1 MQTKGLF
8 AALLCGA
15 MCLTGCLKNIESESV
30 SEVRKGKAKELISQ
44 ANLNDALAQAEV
56 IKANAEATIAEAQ
69 AKLLE
74 AQAAIAEAEALR
86 LTIQAELDAV
96 NVEIAKVKLE
106 SEKVKLQAEKA
117 RLQQLLAEVE
127 AAIAKADLAKQEALN
142 KLAKAQMQAE
152 IDQVTMQKKL
162 VEAQEDLYKE
172 IAKMEENA
180 AKALKKAW
188 WNYSQAMNK
197 YYEAVAQKVEKEV
210 AVARMQSDI
219 TYGIYQLGYQAAAYE
234 QKIEMYMEE
243 IEFLE
248 SFINVSY
255 DELVERY
262 NQLTKDYTVALTNV
276 EIAKENEQ
284 TVALAWTTLKN
295 LQSDDPD
302 DDRLEY
308 TNDWQGNFVTYLENT
323 GASFVPQ
330 VDPVTYQ
337 WTQGIMVKKEGELPV
352 FTPLFTHDPYYYYFG
367 YTYADG
373 GWLVADPDSY
383 ELYPAIENGVRSA
396 YAEAFPTQFEFVP
409 ANIFTENINAFI
421 DENLA
426 ETKKYYAQ
434 QQEDLETEYNK
445 AKSGYLQY
453 VVAED
458 DYVHVD
464 GVVDEISYYKALVN
478 GMQAYVEEADQ
489 KLEPIEKEYYAAEED
504 LDKALVAEKE
514 IANKLTEYQ
523 KGNTLRAAFNIAD
536 ANWDE
541 ARMAYNQ
548 ARNDLFTL
556 QNNIAYQRY
565 LIIGYGEPADEDDL
579 GLSTKAARAKAAKE
593 AKEAEVAALEA
604 KITTQIKTDYETSK
618 AALEKLN
625 SETIPGLIDKE
636 REAFD
641 AWQAKV
647 QAKATYADAVT
658 DTELA
663 NAKRAHDDALEALNK
678 ALADAATS
686 GDPDKP
692 STYDIYVIA
701 RDDYFAVYNP
711 YMTAYIELNGS
722 EDEGFGPIWGLV
734 QEAEYWDAL
743 LKEAQE
749 ELKKLEEKLGK
760 EATETEPATGAF
772 KKVDDAKEAM
782 DKAKADRD
790 AAFAPIAPMAEDPA
804 ELKALKEEQQ
814 KAMKAVDDKIEEMD
828 KLENEYYK
836 IMNAYN
842 KYDFYVD
849 ELDPKY
855 APEASHNHY
864 PEDMWGWKKHDYKKK
879 PSTAQRLADAEEHLL
894 YIEDSFAKQT
904 KEIADNLAT
913 AEQSAETVK
922 ANIARLDTFKADYM
936 AWGETLV
943 AAYISYIEAQK
954 ATIDA
959 EIALSGVNAE
969 YMALGALANGTVV
982 ALEGEDG
989 EVETYD
995 IEELDDLIYYIKTG
1009 LVYNEA
1015 TGKYEKD
1022 KNFQSISDLYDLIE
1036 AIEDQIAASN
1046 IDKKTNAQQLAKLQ
1060 AELKALDKKIE
1071 VYNALVEMYAA
1082 QIAELT
1088 GTTPEVE

>member
-44 ANLNDALAQAEV
+44 ANLNDAMAQAEV

-86 LTIQAELDAV
+86 LTIQAQLDEV
-96 NVEIAKVKLE
+96 NVQIAMVKLE
-106 SEKVKLQAEKA
+106 EEKVKLQAQKA
-117 RLQQLLAEVE
+117 KLQQLLAEVE

-142 KLAKAQMQAE
+142 RLAKAQMQAQ
-152 IDQVTMQKKL
+152 IDQVNMQKKL
-162 VEAQEDLYKE
+162 VEAQAELDKE
-172 IAKMEENA
+172 IAKMEENT
-180 AKALKKAW
+180 AKALRKAW
-188 WNYSQAMNK
+188 WNYSQALNK
-197 YYEAVAQKVEKEV
+197 YYEAVAQKVEKEA
-210 AVARMQSDI
+210 AVARMEDDLY
-219 TYGIYQLGYQAAAYE
+219 YGLYELSNQAAYYQQVIE
-234 QKIEMYMEE
+234 QYNAE

-248 SFINVSY
+248 SFINHSSSEIMEMA
-255 DELVERY
+255 DQFR
-262 NQLTKDYTVALTNV
+262 KDYTVALTNV
-276 EIAKENEQ
+276 AIAEENEQ
-284 TVALAWTTLKN
+284 TAGSAYYTLWY
-295 LQSDDPD
+295 LQDDDPD
-302 DDRLEY
+302 YDRLEY
-308 TNDWQGNFVTYLENT
+308 TNNWQGNFVTYLENT
-323 GASFVPQ
+323 GANFVLQ
-330 VDPVTYQ
+330 VDPVTEMY
-337 WTQGIMVKKEGELPV
+337 TQGIMVQKEGELPV
-352 FTPLFTHDPYYYYFG
+352 FTPLFTGYASYYYGRYIADHG
-367 YTYADG
+367 YVYEN
-373 GWLVADPDSY
+373 PDTY
-383 ELYPAIENGVRSA
+383 ELYPAIENGIRSA

-434 QQEDLETEYNK
+434 QQEDLEKLYNQD
-445 AKSGYLQY
+445 KSGYLNY
-453 VVAED
+453 DGV

-464 GVVDEISYYKALVN
+464 GVVDEISYYQALVN
-478 GMQAYVEEADQ
+478 GMQVYVEEADQ
-489 KLEPIEKEYYAAEED
+489 KLEPLEQQSYVLADD
-504 LDKALVAEKE
+504 LDKALVAKAE
-514 IANKLTEYQ
+514 IANKLTELD

-541 ARMAYNQ
+541 ARMAFNQ
-548 ARNDLFTL
+548 AQNDLDNL
-556 QNNIAYQRY
+556 QNDIAYQRFV
-565 LIIGYGEPADEDDL
+565 IIGYGEPSGFYME
-579 GLSTKAARAKAAKE
+579 GLSTTAAKAKAAKE

-604 KITTQIKTDYETSK
+604 KITTKIKNDYETSK
-618 AALEKLN
+618 AALETLN

-663 NAKRAHDDALEALNK
+663 KAKKAHDDALEALNK

-692 STYDIYVIA
+692 STYDVYIIA
-701 RDDYFAVYNP
+701 RDAYNAVYDP
-711 YMTAYIELNGS
+711 YKAAYDQLNGV
-722 EDEGFGPIWGLV
+722 EPTIWGLV
-734 QEAEYWDAL
+734 QEAERCEAM

-749 ELKKLEEKLGK
+749 ELKKLEEELGK

-804 ELKALKEEQQ
+804 EVKALKEEQE
-814 KAMKAVDDKIEEMD
+814 KAIKAVDDKIEEMEAL
-828 KLENEYYK
+828 KNEFFK
-836 IMNAYN
+836 IQNAYN
-842 KYDFYVD
+842 KYDFYVK
-849 ELDPKY
+849 ELDPEY
-855 APEASHNHY
+855 APEANHNHY
-864 PEDMWGWKKHDYKKK
+864 AEDMWGWKKHDYKKK
-879 PSTAQRLADAEEHLL
+879 PSTAQRLADAQEHLL
-894 YIEDSFAKQT
+894 FIEDSFAKQT
-904 KEIADNLAT
+904 QLIADALD
-913 AEQSAETVK
+913 AEEKEAETVK

-943 AAYISYIEAQK
+943 AADVAYIDAQK
-954 ATIDA
+954 AVIDA
-959 EIALSGVNAE
+959 QIAASEVYAQYYAINDLINGV
-969 YMALGALANGTVV
+969 VV
-982 ALEGEDG
+982 VYQGENYTIE
-989 EVETYD
+989 EVE
-995 IEELDDLIYYIKTG
+995 DLIYYYKTG
-1009 LVYNEA
+1009 LVWDE
-1015 TGKYEKD
+1015 TTQKYVKD
-1022 KNFQSISDLYDLIE
+1022 ETFVSINDLYELIE
-1036 AIEDQIAASN
+1036 EIEYQIEAYKV
-1046 IDKKTNAQQLAKLQ
+1046 DEKTNIQVLAKLN
-1060 AELKALDKKIE
+1060 AELEALNKKIE

>member
-30 SEVRKGKAKELISQ
+30 SEVRKAKAQELVSQ
-44 ANLNDALAQAEV
+44 AKLNEAMAQAEV
-56 IKANAEATIAEAQ
+56 IKANAEATIADAQ

-86 LTIQAELDAV
+86 ITVQAELDAV

-142 KLAKAQMQAE
+142 NLAKAQMQAE

-188 WNYSQAMNK
+188 WNYSQALNK
-197 YYEAVAQKVEKEV
+197 YYEAVAQKIEKEV

-219 TYGIYQLGYQAAAYE
+219 TYGIYQLSYQAAYYE
-234 QKIEMYMEE
+234 QYIEMYMEE

-255 DELVERY
+255 EELVERY

-276 EIAKENEQ
+276 EIAKENEE
-284 TVALAWTTLKN
+284 VAEDAYIELVYMKYSGYSTKL
-295 LQSDDPD
+295 
-302 DDRLEY
+302 LEY
-308 TNDWQGNFVTYLENT
+308 TYDWQKNFVSYLLNT
-323 GASFVPQ
+323 GAVFTTE
-330 VDPVTYQ
+330 VDPVTGLY
-337 WTQGIMVKKEGELPV
+337 TKGIMVQKEGELPV
-352 FTPLFTHDPYYYYFG
+352 FTPLFTSYSG
-367 YTYADG
+367 YTADG
-373 GWLVADPDSY
+373 GYLIADPDSY
-383 ELYPAIENGVRSA
+383 ELYPAIENGIRSA
-396 YAEAFPTQFEFVP
+396 YAKAFPTQYTFVA

-426 ETKKYYAQ
+426 ETKKDYAK
-434 QQEDLETEYNK
+434 QQETLEKEYNK

-489 KLEPIEKEYYAAEED
+489 KLEPIEKEYNAAAED

-514 IANKLTEYQ
+514 IANKLTEYE
-523 KGNTLRAAFNIAD
+523 KGNTLRAAFDIAD

-548 ARNDLFTL
+548 AKNDLNTL
-556 QNNIAYQRY
+556 KNSIASKRY
-565 LIIGYGEPADEDDL
+565 EIIGYGEPDDAWFYE
-579 GLSTKAARAKAAKE
+579 GLSTTAAKAKAAKE
-593 AKEAEVAALEA
+593 AKEAEVTALEA
-604 KITTQIKTDYETSK
+604 KITTKIKTDYETSK

-625 SETIPGLIDKE
+625 SETIPGLIDAE
-636 REAFD
+636 RAAFD

-658 DTELA
+658 DTELS
-663 NAKRAHDDALEALNK
+663 NAKKAHDDALEALNK
-678 ALADAATS
+678 AFADAATS

-711 YMTAYIELNGS
+711 YKTAYDQLNGT
-722 EDEGFGPIWGLV
+722 EDTGFGPTWGLV

-814 KAMKAVDDKIEEMD
+814 KAMKAVDEKIEEMD

-836 IMNAYN
+836 IKNAYN

-864 PEDMWGWKKHDYKKK
+864 AEDMWGWKKHDYKKK

-904 KEIADNLAT
+904 KEIADNIAT

-943 AAYISYIEAQK
+943 AAAISWDEAEK

-959 EIALSGVNAE
+959 EIALSVVEAQYE
-969 YMALGALANGTVV
+969 ALGALANGTVV

-989 EVETYD
+989 EVKTYD

-1009 LVYNEA
+1009 LVYDKA
-1015 TGKYEKD
+1015 TGKYVKD
-1022 KNFQSISDLYDLIE
+1022 PTFLCINDLYDLIE
-1036 AIEDQIAASN
+1036 AIEDQIAAYK
-1046 IDKKTNAQQLAKLQ
+1046 IDEKTNAQQLAKLQ

>member
-30 SEVRKGKAKELISQ
+30 SEVRKAKAQELVSQ
-44 ANLNDALAQAEV
+44 AKLNEAMAQAEV
-56 IKANAEATIAEAQ
+56 IKANAEASIADAQ

-86 LTIQAELDAV
+86 ITVQAELDAV

-142 KLAKAQMQAE
+142 RLAKAQKQAE

-188 WNYSQAMNK
+188 WNYSQALNK

-210 AVARMQSDI
+210 AVARMKSDI
-219 TYGIYQLGYQAAAYE
+219 TYGISQLSNQAAYYE
-234 QKIEMYMEE
+234 QYIEMYKAE

-255 DELVERY
+255 EELVERY

-276 EIAKENEQ
+276 EIAKENEA
-284 TVALAWTTLKN
+284 VAQEAFATLN
-295 LQSDDPD
+295 ILQNDSATEN
-302 DDRLEY
+302 RLEY
-308 TNDWQGNFVTYLENT
+308 TNDWPRNFATYLENT
-323 GASFVPQ
+323 GASFVYQ

-337 WTQGIMVKKEGELPV
+337 CTQGIMVKKEGELPV

-373 GWLVADPDSY
+373 GWLVEDPDSY
-383 ELYPAIENGVRSA
+383 ELYPAIENGIRSA
-396 YAEAFPTQFEFVP
+396 YAKAFPTQYTFVA

-426 ETKKYYAQ
+426 ETKKTYAQ
-434 QQEDLETEYNK
+434 QQEDLEKEYNK
-445 AKSGYLQY
+445 AKSGYLNY
-453 VVAED
+453 DGV

-464 GVVDEISYYKALVN
+464 GVVDEISNYKALVN

-489 KLEPIEKEYYAAEED
+489 KLEPIEKEYYAAAED
-504 LDKALVAEKE
+504 LDKALVDENE

-541 ARMAYNQ
+541 ARMAYNK

-556 QNNIAYQRY
+556 QNDIAYQRY
-565 LIIGYGEPADEDDL
+565 LIIGRSEPEEALYYE
-579 GLSTKAARAKAAKE
+579 GLSTKAAKAKAAKE
-593 AKEAEVAALEA
+593 AKEAEVTALEA
-604 KITTQIKTDYETSK
+604 KITTKIKTDYETSK
-618 AALEKLN
+618 TDYEKLIN
-625 SETIPGLIDKE
+625 ETIPGLIDKE
-636 REAFD
+636 RKDFD

-647 QAKATYADAVT
+647 KAKATYADAVT

-663 NAKRAHDDALEALNK
+663 KAKKDHDDALETLNK
-678 ALADAATS
+678 AFADAA
-686 GDPDKP
+686 DPADPEKP
-692 STYDIYVIA
+692 TTYSVYVKA
-701 RDDYFAVYNP
+701 QQDYYAVYNP

-722 EDEGFGPIWGLV
+722 EDEGSGPTWGLV
-734 QEAEYWDAL
+734 QVAEYWDAL

-790 AAFAPIAPMAEDPA
+790 AAFALIGPDAEDPA
-804 ELKALKEEQQ
+804 EVKALKEEHQ
-814 KAMKAVDDKIEEMD
+814 KAMKAVDEKIEEMD
-828 KLENEYYK
+828 NLENEYYK
-836 IMNAYN
+836 IKNAYN
-842 KYDFYVD
+842 KYEFYVD

-864 PEDMWGWKKHDYKKK
+864 AEDMWGWKKHDYKKK

-943 AAYISYIEAQK
+943 AAAISCDKAEK

-959 EIALSGVNAE
+959 EIAKSLVEAKYE
-969 YMALGALANGTVV
+969 ALGALANGTVV

-1009 LVYNEA
+1009 LVYDKA
-1015 TGKYEKD
+1015 TGKHVKD
-1022 KNFQSISDLYDLIE
+1022 PTFMSINDLYDLIE
-1036 AIEDQIAASN
+1036 AIEDQIAAYK
-1046 IDKKTNAQQLAKLQ
+1046 IDEKTNAQQLAKLQ
-1060 AELKALDKKIE
+1060 AELEALEKKIE
-1071 VYNALVEMYAA
+1071 VYGALVEMYAA

>member
-30 SEVRKGKAKELISQ
+30 SEVRKAKAQELVSQ
-44 ANLNDALAQAEV
+44 AKLNEAMAQAEV

-74 AQAAIAEAEALR
+74 AQAAIAEAKALR
-86 LTIQAELDAV
+86 ITVQAELDAV

-106 SEKVKLQAEKA
+106 EERVKLQAEKA
-117 RLQQLLAEVE
+117 RLQKLLAEVE

-188 WNYSQAMNK
+188 WNYSQALNK

-210 AVARMQSDI
+210 AVARMKSDI
-219 TYGIYQLGYQAAAYE
+219 TYGIYQLSNQAAYYE
-234 QKIEMYMEE
+234 QYIEMYMEE

-255 DELVERY
+255 EELMERY
-262 NQLTKDYTVALTNV
+262 NQLTEDYTVALTNV

-284 TVALAWTTLKN
+284 TVALALTTLKN

-308 TNDWQGNFVTYLENT
+308 TNDWQGNFVNYLQNT
-323 GASFVPQ
+323 GAGFVGQ

-337 WTQGIMVKKEGELPV
+337 CTQGIMVKKEGELPA
-352 FTPLFTHDPYYYYFG
+352 FTPLFTHDPYYIYYLNGTF
-367 YTYADG
+367 ADG
-373 GWLVADPDSY
+373 GYLIEDPDSY

-396 YAEAFPTQFEFVP
+396 YAKEFPSQYTFVA
-409 ANIFTENINAFI
+409 ANIFTENINAFV

-426 ETKKYYAQ
+426 ETKKTYAQ
-434 QQEDLETEYNK
+434 QQEDLEKYYNE

-453 VVAED
+453 VEAND
-458 DYVHVD
+458 KYIHVD

-478 GMQAYVEEADQ
+478 GMQAYVEEADK
-489 KLEPIEKEYYAAEED
+489 KLEPIDKEYYAAEED

-514 IANKLTEYQ
+514 IANKLTEYE

-548 ARNDLFTL
+548 ARSDLFTL
-556 QNNIAYQRY
+556 QNNIANQRY
-565 LIIGYGEPADEDDL
+565 LIIGRSEPEDAL
-579 GLSTKAARAKAAKE
+579 YYEGLSTKAAKAKAAKE
-593 AKEAEVAALEA
+593 AKDAEVTALEA
-604 KITTQIKTDYETSK
+604 KITTKIKTDYETSK
-618 AALEKLN
+618 AALETLN
-625 SETIPGLIDKE
+625 SETIPGLIDAE
-636 REAFD
+636 RAAFD
-641 AWQAKV
+641 TWQAKI
-647 QAKATYADAVT
+647 KARETYADAVT

-663 NAKRAHDDALEALNK
+663 NAKKAHDDALEALNK
-678 ALADAATS
+678 ALADTGTS

-692 STYDIYVIA
+692 STYDIYVLA
-701 RDDYFAVYNP
+701 SDAYFAVYNP
-711 YMTAYIELNGS
+711 YKTAYDQLNGK
-722 EDEGFGPIWGLV
+722 EDEGFGPTWGLV
-734 QEAEYWDAL
+734 QEAEYRDAL

-772 KKVDDAKEAM
+772 KEVDDAKEAM

-790 AAFAPIAPMAEDPA
+790 AAFAPIAPMADDPA
-804 ELKALKEEQQ
+804 ELKALKEEHQ
-814 KAMKAVDDKIEEMD
+814 KAIKAVDEKIEEKD
-828 KLENEYYK
+828 KLENEYINIK
-836 IMNAYN
+836 NAYN
-842 KYDFYVD
+842 KYDVYVD

-864 PEDMWGWKKHDYKKK
+864 DEDRWGWKKHDYKKE

-943 AAYISYIEAQK
+943 AAAISCDEAEK

-959 EIALSGVNAE
+959 EIAKSVVEAQYE
-969 YMALGALANGTVV
+969 ALGALANGTVV
-982 ALEGEDG
+982 ALEEEG
-989 EVETYD
+989 VVKTYD

-1009 LVYNEA
+1009 MVWDE
-1015 TGKYEKD
+1015 TTQKYVKD
-1022 KNFQSISDLYDLIE
+1022 PTFLCINDLYDLIE
-1036 AIEDQIAASN
+1036 AIEDQIAAYN
-1046 IDKKTNAQQLAKLQ
+1046 IDEKTNAQQLAKLQ

-1088 GTTPEVE
+1088 GTPEVE

>member
-30 SEVRKGKAKELISQ
+30 SEVRKAKAQELVSQ
-44 ANLNDALAQAEV
+44 AKLNEAMAQAEV
-56 IKANAEATIAEAQ
+56 IKANAEATIADAQ

-86 LTIQAELDAV
+86 LTIQAELDEV
-96 NVEIAKVKLE
+96 NVQIAMVKLE
-106 SEKVKLQAEKA
+106 EEKVKLQAQKA
-117 RLQQLLAEVE
+117 KLQQLLAEVE

-142 KLAKAQMQAE
+142 RLAKAQMQAE

-172 IAKMEENA
+172 IAKMEEND

-188 WNYSQAMNK
+188 WNYSQALNK

-210 AVARMQSDI
+210 AVARMKSDI
-219 TYGIYQLGYQAAAYE
+219 TYGIYQLSNKAAYYNQMIE
-234 QKIEMYMEE
+234 QYNAE

-255 DELVERY
+255 EELMKRY

-276 EIAKENEQ
+276 EIAKENEA
-284 TVALAWTTLKN
+284 VAEEAYATLYN
-295 LQSDDPD
+295 LQNDSATEN
-302 DDRLEY
+302 RLEY
-308 TNDWQGNFVTYLENT
+308 TNDWPGNFATYLENT
-323 GASFVPQ
+323 GASFVYQ

-352 FTPLFTHDPYYYYFG
+352 FTPLFTHNLYYYYFG
-367 YTYADG
+367 SSYANG

-396 YAEAFPTQFEFVP
+396 YAKEFPSQYTFVA

-426 ETKKYYAQ
+426 ETKKTYAQ
-434 QQEDLETEYNK
+434 QQENLEKDYNE
-445 AKSGYLQY
+445 AKSGYLNY
-453 VVAED
+453 DGV

-464 GVVDEISYYKALVN
+464 GVVDEISYYKGLVN

-489 KLEPIEKEYYAAEED
+489 KLEPIEKEIDVAEED
-504 LDKALVAEKE
+504 LDKALVAKAE

-541 ARMAYNQ
+541 ARMAYDN
-548 ARNDLFTL
+548 AKNDLNTL
-556 QNNIAYQRY
+556 KNSIASKRFE
-565 LIIGYGEPADEDDL
+565 IIGYGEPGDADYNE
-579 GLSTKAARAKAAKE
+579 GLSTIAAKAKAAKE
-593 AKEAEVAALEA
+593 AKEAEVTALEA
-604 KITTQIKTDYETSK
+604 KITTKIKTDYETSK
-618 AALEKLN
+618 TDYEKLIN
-625 SETIPGLIDKE
+625 ETIPGLIDAE
-636 REAFD
+636 RAAFD
-641 AWQAKV
+641 AWQAKI
-647 QAKATYADAVT
+647 QANATYDEAVT
-658 DTELA
+658 DSELDK
-663 NAKRAHDDALEALNK
+663 AKKDHDDALETLNK
-678 ALADAATS
+678 AFADAA
-686 GDPDKP
+686 DPVDPEKP
-692 STYDIYVIA
+692 TTYSIYVKA
-701 RDDYFAVYNP
+701 QQDYFAVYDP
-711 YMTAYIELNGS
+711 YKTAYDQLNGV
-722 EDEGFGPIWGLV
+722 EPMIWGLV
-734 QEAEYWDAL
+734 QEAEYWDVL

-790 AAFAPIAPMAEDPA
+790 AAFALIGPDAEDPA
-804 ELKALKEEQQ
+804 EVKALKEEHQ
-814 KAMKAVDDKIEEMD
+814 KAIKAVDDKIEEMD
-828 KLENEYYK
+828 KLYNEYNK
-836 IMNAYN
+836 IKNAYN

-855 APEASHNHY
+855 APEANHNHY

-904 KEIADNLAT
+904 QLIADALD
-913 AEQSAETVK
+913 AEEKEAETVK

-943 AAYISYIEAQK
+943 AAAISWDKAEK

-959 EIALSGVNAE
+959 EIAKSLVEAKYE
-969 YMALGALANGTVV
+969 ALGALANGTVV

-1009 LVYNEA
+1009 LVYDKA
-1015 TGKYEKD
+1015 TGKYVKD
-1022 KNFQSISDLYDLIE
+1022 PTFMSINDLYDLIE
-1036 AIEDQIAASN
+1036 AIEDQIAAYN
-1046 IDKKTNAQQLAKLQ
+1046 IDEKTNAQQLAKLQ
-1060 AELKALDKKIE
+1060 AELEALNKKIE

>member
-44 ANLNDALAQAEV
+44 ANLNDAMAQAEV

-86 LTIQAELDAV
+86 LTIQAQLDEV
-96 NVEIAKVKLE
+96 NVQIAMVKLE
-106 SEKVKLQAEKA
+106 EEKVKLQAQKA
-117 RLQQLLAEVE
+117 KLQQLLAEVE

-142 KLAKAQMQAE
+142 RLAKAQMQAQ
-152 IDQVTMQKKL
+152 IDQVNMQKKL
-162 VEAQEDLYKE
+162 VEAQAELDKE
-172 IAKMEENA
+172 IAKMEENT
-180 AKALKKAW
+180 AKALRKAW
-188 WNYSQAMNK
+188 WNYSQALNK
-197 YYEAVAQKVEKEV
+197 YYEAVAQKVEKEA
-210 AVARMQSDI
+210 AVARMEDDLY
-219 TYGIYQLGYQAAAYE
+219 YGLYELSNQAAYYQQVIE
-234 QKIEMYMEE
+234 QYNAE

-248 SFINVSY
+248 SFINHSSSEIMEMA
-255 DELVERY
+255 DQFR
-262 NQLTKDYTVALTNV
+262 KDYTVALTNV
-276 EIAKENEQ
+276 AIAEENEQ
-284 TVALAWTTLKN
+284 TAGSAYYTLWY
-295 LQSDDPD
+295 LQDDDPD
-302 DDRLEY
+302 YDRLEY
-308 TNDWQGNFVTYLENT
+308 TNNWQGNFVTYLENT
-323 GASFVPQ
+323 GANFVLQ
-330 VDPVTYQ
+330 VDPVTEMY
-337 WTQGIMVKKEGELPV
+337 TQGIMVQKEGELPV
-352 FTPLFTHDPYYYYFG
+352 FTPLFTGYASYYYGRYIADHG
-367 YTYADG
+367 YVYEN
-373 GWLVADPDSY
+373 PDTY
-383 ELYPAIENGVRSA
+383 ELYPAIENGIRSA

-434 QQEDLETEYNK
+434 QQEDLEKLYNQD
-445 AKSGYLQY
+445 KSGYLNY
-453 VVAED
+453 DGV

-464 GVVDEISYYKALVN
+464 GVVDEISYYQALVN
-478 GMQAYVEEADQ
+478 GMQVYVEEADQ
-489 KLEPIEKEYYAAEED
+489 KLEPLEQQSYVLADD
-504 LDKALVAEKE
+504 LDKALVAKAE
-514 IANKLTEYQ
+514 IANKLTELD

-541 ARMAYNQ
+541 ARMAFNQ
-548 ARNDLFTL
+548 AQNDLDNL
-556 QNNIAYQRY
+556 QNDIAYQRFV
-565 LIIGYGEPADEDDL
+565 IIGYGEPSGFYME
-579 GLSTKAARAKAAKE
+579 GLSTTAAKAKAAKE

-604 KITTQIKTDYETSK
+604 KITTKIKNDYETSK
-618 AALEKLN
+618 AALETLN

-663 NAKRAHDDALEALNK
+663 KAKKAHDDALEALNK

-692 STYDIYVIA
+692 STYDVYIIA
-701 RDDYFAVYNP
+701 RDAYNAVYDP
-711 YMTAYIELNGS
+711 YKAAYDQLNGV
-722 EDEGFGPIWGLV
+722 EPTIWGLV
-734 QEAEYWDAL
+734 QEAERCEAM

-749 ELKKLEEKLGK
+749 ELKKLEEELGK

-804 ELKALKEEQQ
+804 EVKALKEEQE
-814 KAMKAVDDKIEEMD
+814 KAIKAVDDKIEEMEAL
-828 KLENEYYK
+828 KNEFFK
-836 IMNAYN
+836 IQNAYN
-842 KYDFYVD
+842 KYDFYVK
-849 ELDPKY
+849 ELDPEY
-855 APEASHNHY
+855 APEANHNHY
-864 PEDMWGWKKHDYKKK
+864 AEDMWGWKKHDYKKK
-879 PSTAQRLADAEEHLL
+879 SSTAQRLADAQEHLL
-894 YIEDSFAKQT
+894 FIEDSFAKQT
-904 KEIADNLAT
+904 QLIADALD
-913 AEQSAETVK
+913 AEEKEAETVK

-943 AAYISYIEAQK
+943 AADVAYIDAQK
-954 ATIDA
+954 AVIDA
-959 EIALSGVNAE
+959 QIAASEVYAQYYAINDLINGV
-969 YMALGALANGTVV
+969 VV
-982 ALEGEDG
+982 VYQGENYTIE
-989 EVETYD
+989 EVE
-995 IEELDDLIYYIKTG
+995 DLIYYYKTG
-1009 LVYNEA
+1009 LVWDE
-1015 TGKYEKD
+1015 TTQKYVKD
-1022 KNFQSISDLYDLIE
+1022 ETFVSINDLYELIE
-1036 AIEDQIAASN
+1036 EIEYQIEAYKV
-1046 IDKKTNAQQLAKLQ
+1046 DEKTNIQVLAKLN
-1060 AELKALDKKIE
+1060 AELEALNKKIE

>member
-1 MQTKGLF
+1 MQTKGLI

-44 ANLNDALAQAEV
+44 ANLNDAMAQAEV

-86 LTIQAELDAV
+86 ITVQAELDAV

-106 SEKVKLQAEKA
+106 SEKVKLQAQKA
-117 RLQQLLAEVE
+117 KLQQLLAEVE

-142 KLAKAQMQAE
+142 RLAKAQMQAQ
-152 IDQVTMQKKL
+152 IDQVNMQKKL
-162 VEAQEDLYKE
+162 VEAQAELDKE
-172 IAKMEENA
+172 IAKMEENT
-180 AKALKKAW
+180 AKALRKAW
-188 WNYSQAMNK
+188 WNYSQALNK
-197 YYEAVAQKVEKEV
+197 YYEAVAQKVEKEA
-210 AVARMQSDI
+210 AVARMEDDLY
-219 TYGIYQLGYQAAAYE
+219 YGLYELSNQAAYYQQVIE
-234 QKIEMYMEE
+234 QYNAE

-248 SFINVSY
+248 SFINHSSSEIMEMA
-255 DELVERY
+255 DQFR
-262 NQLTKDYTVALTNV
+262 KDYTVALTNV
-276 EIAKENEQ
+276 AIAEENEQ
-284 TVALAWTTLKN
+284 TAGSAYYTLWY
-295 LQSDDPD
+295 LQDDDPD
-302 DDRLEY
+302 YDRLEY
-308 TNDWQGNFVTYLENT
+308 TNNWQGNFVTYLENT
-323 GASFVPQ
+323 GANFVLQ
-330 VDPVTYQ
+330 VDPVTEMY
-337 WTQGIMVKKEGELPV
+337 TQGIMVQKEGELPV
-352 FTPLFTHDPYYYYFG
+352 FTPLFTGYASYYYGRYIADHG
-367 YTYADG
+367 YVYEN
-373 GWLVADPDSY
+373 PDSY
-383 ELYPAIENGVRSA
+383 ELYPAIENGIRSA

-434 QQEDLETEYNK
+434 QQENLEKNYNE
-445 AKSGYLQY
+445 AKSGYLDY
-453 VVAED
+453 DGV

-464 GVVDEISYYKALVN
+464 GVVDEISYYKAIVD
-478 GMQAYVEEADQ
+478 GMTVYVEEADQ
-489 KLEPIEKEYYAAEED
+489 KLEPLEQQFYVLADD
-504 LDKALVAEKE
+504 LDKALVAKAE
-514 IANKLTEYQ
+514 IDNKLTELD

-541 ARMAYNQ
+541 ARMAYNK

-565 LIIGYGEPADEDDL
+565 LIIGYGEDDL
-579 GLSTKAARAKAAKE
+579 GLSTEAAKAKAAKE

-604 KITTQIKTDYETSK
+604 KITTKIKNDYETSK
-618 AALEKLN
+618 AALETLN
-625 SETIPGLIDKE
+625 SETIPGLIDAE
-636 REAFD
+636 RAAFD

-658 DTELA
+658 ETELA
-663 NAKRAHDDALEALNK
+663 KAKKDHDDALEALNK
-678 ALADAATS
+678 AFADAGTS

-692 STYDIYVIA
+692 STYDIYVLA
-701 RDDYFAVYNP
+701 SDAYFAVYNP
-711 YMTAYIELNGS
+711 YKTAYDQLNGT
-722 EDEGFGPIWGLV
+722 EDTGFGPTWGLV

-749 ELKKLEEKLGK
+749 KLKKLEEELGK
-760 EATETEPATGAF
+760 EATETEPATGAY

-814 KAMKAVDDKIEEMD
+814 KAMKAIDDKIEEMD
-828 KLENEYYK
+828 ELENEYFK
-836 IMNAYN
+836 IKNAYN

-864 PEDMWGWKKHDYKKK
+864 AEDMWGWKKHDYKKK
-879 PSTAQRLADAEEHLL
+879 PSTAQRLADAQEHLL
-894 YIEDSFAKQT
+894 FIEDSFAKQT
-904 KEIADNLAT
+904 QLIADALD
-913 AEQSAETVK
+913 AEEKEAETVK

-943 AAYISYIEAQK
+943 AADVAYIDAQK
-954 ATIDA
+954 AVIDA
-959 EIALSGVNAE
+959 QIAASEVYAQYYAINDLINGV
-969 YMALGALANGTVV
+969 VV
-982 ALEGEDG
+982 VYQGENYTIE
-989 EVETYD
+989 EVE
-995 IEELDDLIYYIKTG
+995 DLIYYYKTG
-1009 LVYNEA
+1009 LVWDE
-1015 TGKYEKD
+1015 TTQKYVKD
-1022 KNFQSISDLYDLIE
+1022 ETFVSINDLYELIE
-1036 AIEDQIAASN
+1036 GIEYQIEAYKV
-1046 IDKKTNAQQLAKLQ
+1046 DEKTNIQVLAKLN
-1060 AELKALDKKIE
+1060 AELEALNKKIE

>member
-15 MCLTGCLKNIESESV
+15 LCLTGCLKNIESESV
-30 SEVRKGKAKELISQ
+30 SEVRKAKAQELVSQ
-44 ANLNDALAQAEV
+44 AKLNEAMAQAEV
-56 IKANAEATIAEAQ
+56 IKANAEATIADAQ

-86 LTIQAELDAV
+86 LTIQAQLDEV
-96 NVEIAKVKLE
+96 NVQIAMVKLE
-106 SEKVKLQAEKA
+106 EEKVKLQAQKA
-117 RLQQLLAEVE
+117 KLQQLLAEVE

-142 KLAKAQMQAE
+142 RLAKAQMQAE

-188 WNYSQAMNK
+188 WNYSQALNK

-210 AVARMQSDI
+210 AVARMKSDI
-219 TYGIYQLGYQAAAYE
+219 TYGIQELSYEAAYYNQMIE
-234 QKIEMYMEE
+234 QYNAE

-255 DELVERY
+255 EELVKRY

-276 EIAKENEQ
+276 EIAKENEE
-284 TVALAWTTLKN
+284 VAEDAYYELVYMKYPGSSTKL
-295 LQSDDPD
+295 
-302 DDRLEY
+302 LEY
-308 TNDWQGNFVTYLENT
+308 TYDWQNNFVSYLLKT
-323 GASFVPQ
+323 GAVFTTE
-330 VDPVTYQ
+330 VDPVTDLY
-337 WTQGIMVKKEGELPV
+337 TKGIMVQKEGELPV
-352 FTPLFTHDPYYYYFG
+352 FTPLFTGYSSYSG
-367 YTYADG
+367 YTVDG
-373 GWLVADPDSY
+373 GYLNADPDSY

-396 YAEAFPTQFEFVP
+396 YAKAFPTQYTFVA

-434 QQEDLETEYNK
+434 QQEDLEKDYNK

-453 VVAED
+453 VDAED
-458 DYVHVD
+458 DYIHVD

-478 GMQAYVEEADQ
+478 GMQAYVEEANQ

-541 ARMAYNQ
+541 ARMAYNK

-556 QNNIAYQRY
+556 QNDIAYQRY
-565 LIIGYGEPADEDDL
+565 LIIGYGEPGDADYYE
-579 GLSTKAARAKAAKE
+579 GLSTTAAKAKAAKE

-604 KITTQIKTDYETSK
+604 KITTKIKTDYKTSK
-618 AALEKLN
+618 EAYEKLIN
-625 SETIPGLIDKE
+625 ETIPGLIDAE
-636 REAFD
+636 RAAFD
-641 AWQAKV
+641 AWQAKI
-647 QAKATYADAVT
+647 QANATYDEAVT

-663 NAKRAHDDALEALNK
+663 NAKKAHDEALEALNK
-678 ALADAATS
+678 AFADAA
-686 GDPDKP
+686 DPVDPEKP
-692 STYDIYVIA
+692 TTYSVYVKA
-701 RDDYFAVYNP
+701 QQDYYDVYNP

-722 EDEGFGPIWGLV
+722 EDEGFGPTWGLV
-734 QEAEYWDAL
+734 QAAEYWDAL

-749 ELKKLEEKLGK
+749 ELKKLEEELGK

-772 KKVDDAKEAM
+772 KEVDDAKEAM

-814 KAMKAVDDKIEEMD
+814 KAMKAVDEKIEEMD
-828 KLENEYYK
+828 KLYNEYYK
-836 IMNAYN
+836 IKNAYN

-879 PSTAQRLADAEEHLL
+879 PSTAQRLADAQEHLL
-894 YIEDSFAKQT
+894 FIEDSFAKKTQL
-904 KEIADNLAT
+904 IADALD
-913 AEQSAETVK
+913 AEEKEAETVK

-943 AAYISYIEAQK
+943 AAAISWDKAEK

-959 EIALSGVNAE
+959 EIALSVVEAQYE
-969 YMALGALANGTVV
+969 ALGALANGTVV

-989 EVETYD
+989 EVKTYN

-1009 LVYNEA
+1009 MVWDE
-1015 TGKYEKD
+1015 TTQKYVKD
-1022 KNFQSISDLYDLIE
+1022 ETFTSISDLYDLIE
-1036 AIEDQIAASN
+1036 AIEDQIAAYK
-1046 IDKKTNAQQLAKLQ
+1046 IDEKTNVQQLAKLQ
-1060 AELKALDKKIE
+1060 AELEALDKKIE